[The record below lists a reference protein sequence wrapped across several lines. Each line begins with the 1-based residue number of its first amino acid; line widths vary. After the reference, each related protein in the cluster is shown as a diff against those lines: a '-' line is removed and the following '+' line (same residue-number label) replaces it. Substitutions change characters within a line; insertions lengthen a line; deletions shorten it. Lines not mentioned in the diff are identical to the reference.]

1 MFIKC
6 LFDKKENKLNYYRDK
21 DCFEK
26 LCKKLKERA
35 MKIINCGFTLKRVR
49 DMTRTYSQMNLL
61 VGQRLQDVNLMK
73 RKINL
78 IITEE
83 KIRENLEELLTANV
97 T

>member
-1 MFIKC
+1 MF
-6 LFDKKENKLNYYRDK
+6 LSSKEFLDIQVTI
-21 DCFEK
+21 E
-26 LCKKLKERA
+26 
-35 MKIINCGFTLKRVR
+35 CGLTLKRVR